1 MLTPK
6 EQAVNIVQ
14 SLPDEKMPYIIELLK
29 WVLGVFDDTI
39 KTSCETPYVLSANP
53 TEATKAWERFKLY
66 KGIIPYEIDIKAEL
80 AQARDEKY
88 ADFI

>member
-1 MLTPK
+1 MSTLK
-6 EQAVNIVQ
+6 EQAVKILQ
-14 SLPDEKMPYIIELLK
+14 EIPDEKMPFIMDMLKMINVIPNFVGLLRSNLFEEK
-29 WVLGVFDDTI
+29 SND
-39 KTSCETPYVLSANP
+39 S
-53 TEATKAWERFKLY
+53 TEAIEAWERFKAY